1 VTCCLKVTCYKT
13 ATYALMHFVVAIGV
27 AYVLTGSWQ
36 MALAIGLVEP
46 FVQTFAFAFHER
58 AWSRALARNELDP
71 VEGTA
76 ATPLRGPGVG
86 AAAGSGV
93 FASPSRQKGRD
104 CHSR

>member
-1 VTCCLKVTCYKT
+1 MSCCLKVTCYKT
-13 ATYALMHFVVAIGV
+13 ATYAVMHFIVAIIV

-58 AWSRALARNELDP
+58 AWNRAAARTKSRDP

-76 ATPLRGPGVG
+76 ATPLRGPGV
-86 AAAGSGV
+86 SG
-93 FASPSRQKGRD
+93 GIMG
-104 CHSR
+104 